1 MSTYFVYYRCEGWN
15 MKIIKF
21 TRILTLNDKLDITI
35 YVENKEICFE
45 L

>member
-1 MSTYFVYYRCEGWN
+1 